1 VTQQGA
7 RKLLIRWL
15 KGALG
20 EAAAAAARTGSH
32 LGEAWAANTPIRQ
45 FS

>member
-1 VTQQGA
+1 MTQQGA
-7 RKLLIRWL
+7 RQLLIRGL

-20 EAAAAAARTGSH
+20 EAAGCRCPHRH